1 MFKLNLN
8 VRNNKCNVHYTL
20 FQMFCGCFES
30 CRNSQPTI
38 EVGKGILENAM
49 NDEIGHN
56 MEQPKTKETL
66 EMPQMV

>member
-1 MFKLNLN
+1 
-8 VRNNKCNVHYTL
+8 
-20 FQMFCGCFES
+20 MFCGCFES